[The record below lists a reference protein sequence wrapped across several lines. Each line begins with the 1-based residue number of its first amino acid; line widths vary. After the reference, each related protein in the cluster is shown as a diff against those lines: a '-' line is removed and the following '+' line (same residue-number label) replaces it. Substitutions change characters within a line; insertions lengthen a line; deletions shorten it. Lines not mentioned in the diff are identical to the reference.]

1 MKNCS
6 ATMIAKLNRQ
16 LPEGTPVRVQQE
28 SRTGR
33 GVFGTSETFGTVVT
47 WRHEPT
53 GAWYAQNGDPNT
65 PNAGGKLQ
73 LLRLSLRKLDGE
85 ITDLVIDDLTS
96 IAKLKAKQVE

>member
-1 MKNCS
+1 MTNL
-6 ATMIAKLNRQ
+6 ANGRIAKLNRQ
-16 LPEGTPVRVQQE
+16 FPEGTPVRVQQE

-33 GVFGTSETFGTVVT
+33 GVFGTSETFGTVVA

-53 GAWYAQNGDPNT
+53 GAWYAQSGDPNT

-85 ITDLVIDDLTS
+85 LTDLVIDDLSS
-96 IAKLKAKQVE
+96 IAKLEARESA

>member
-1 MKNCS
+1 MTNV
-6 ATMIAKLNRQ
+6 ADGMIAKLKRQ
-16 LPEGTPVRVQQE
+16 FPEGTPVRAQQE

-33 GVFGTSETFGTVVT
+33 GVFVTSEIFGTVVA

-85 ITDLVIDDLTS
+85 ITDLVFDGLS
-96 IAKLKAKQVE
+96 GIAKLESQ